1 MITFLNFY
9 KRLAEKSNLKKDKV
23 LTFPTKLFTGKT
35 SDEKV
40 TLTLQVK
47 EGQETNNYII
57 YRAYIA
63 QRTNER
69 QGTVNTLTRAEVK
82 GGGRKPWRQKGT
94 GRARAGSNRSP
105 LWKGGGVSFGPKPKI
120 YTNKL
125 NRKEWQ
131 LAIRGLIILKEPV
144 ITVIDHDFSSIV
156 HKTSSFINLFQT
168 CNINLSQNITIIVP
182 TIEEGLFKATR
193 NIKTISLMRADTLNL
208 KTLLVSDHLF
218 ISKDSLKIIEET
230 YNG

>member
-1 MITFLNFY
+1 MITFLDFY
-9 KRLAEKSNLKKDKV
+9 KRLTKNSNIRKDKV
-23 LTFPTKLFTGKT
+23 LTFTTKLLTDEI
-35 SDEKV
+35 SQEKV

-47 EGQETNNYII
+47 EEQETTNYLI

-82 GGGRKPWRQKGT
+82 GGGRKPWKQKGT

-105 LWKGGGVSFGPKPKI
+105 LWKGGGVSFGPKPKT
-120 YTNKL
+120 YNNKL

-131 LAIRGLIILKEPV
+131 LAVRGLIILKEPV
-144 ITVIDHDFSSIV
+144 ITILDHDFSSLSN
-156 HKTSSFINLFQT
+156 KTNDFLSLLKTCDINF
-168 CNINLSQNITIIVP
+168 SQNLTFIVP
-182 TIEEGLFKATR
+182 RIEESLFKATR

-208 KTLLVSDHLF
+208 KTLLGSDRLF

>member
-1 MITFLNFY
+1 MITFLDFY
-9 KRLAEKSNLKKDKV
+9 KRLTENSNLRTDKV
-23 LTFPTKLFTGKT
+23 LTFPTKLLTGEST
-35 SDEKV
+35 DEKV

-47 EGQETNNYII
+47 EGQETTNYLI

-105 LWKGGGVSFGPKPKI
+105 LWKGGGVSFGPKPKT
-120 YTNKL
+120 YSNKL

-131 LAIRGLIILKEPV
+131 LAVRGLLILKEPV
-144 ITVIDHDFSSIV
+144 ITIIDHDFSSLGN
-156 HKTSSFINLFQT
+156 KTNGFINLFQT
-168 CNINLSQNITIIVP
+168 CEIDFSQNITFIVP
-182 TIEEGLFKATR
+182 KIEASLFKATR

-208 KTLLVSDHLF
+208 KTLLASEHLF

>member
-1 MITFLNFY
+1 MIIFLDFY
-9 KRLAEKSNLKKDKV
+9 KRLTKNSNPKKDKI
-23 LTFPTKLFTGKT
+23 LTFPTKLLTGEI
-35 SDEKV
+35 SEEKV
-40 TLTLQVK
+40 TLTLQIK
-47 EGQETNNYII
+47 EEQETTNYLI
-57 YRAYIA
+57 YRAYTA

-82 GGGRKPWRQKGT
+82 GGGRKPWKQKGT

-105 LWKGGGVSFGPKPKI
+105 LWKGGGVSFGPKPKT
-120 YTNKL
+120 YNNKL

-131 LAIRGLIILKEPV
+131 LAVRGLIILKEPV
-144 ITVIDHDFSSIV
+144 ITIVDHDFSSLSN
-156 HKTSSFINLFQT
+156 KTNGFINLFQT
-168 CNINLSQNITIIVP
+168 CNIDFSQNITFIVP
-182 TIEEGLFKATR
+182 KIEESLFKVTR

-208 KTLLVSDHLF
+208 KTLLGSDRLF